1 MLMAHFTQDESAICF
16 HYFECHGEAHTWY
29 KGIYRDPLNKNTAGI
44 SVKIRS
50 VFWGDPRCGKKIE
63 INTSQIDRR
72 TRFSP
77 LEAQMIGAYIS

>member
-1 MLMAHFTQDESAICF
+1 MAHFTQDESAICF
-16 HYFECHGEAHTWY
+16 HYFECHGEPHAWY
-29 KGIYRDPLNKNTAGI
+29 KGIYREPLNKNTAGI

-50 VFWGDPRCGKKIE
+50 VFWGDPRCGEKIE

-77 LEAQMIGAYIS
+77 LEGQMIGAYKS

>member
-1 MLMAHFTQDESAICF
+1 MLMAFVGMNQFGNSF
-16 HYFECHGEAHTWY
+16 QYFECRAEPHTWY
-29 KGIYRDPLNKNTAGI
+29 KGIYREPLNKNTAGI

-63 INTSQIDRR
+63 KNTSEIDRR
-72 TRFSP
+72 TRFAP